1 MKVRTKKWLIR
12 ASAIAVV
19 AFLGL
24 VVAAYFLSK
33 RYEPQ
38 IRQQTIR
45 YLEKRFSSEAEIK
58 ALHIVLLPAS
68 PRTVL
73 FEDIGAL
80 VRVEGEGVL
89 LRHQGR
95 RDLRIDASFGRCRQ
109 DCEHHESGTTVE
121 QNKEGERAAGEPV
134 VFDDPAGLAL
144 TL

>member
-1 MKVRTKKWLIR
+1 MCSACACRLNFRVRSTCAWHATCRFIATSMKVRTKKWLIR

-19 AFLGL
+19 VFLGL

-73 FEDIGAL
+73 F
-80 VRVEGEGVL
+80 
-89 LRHQGR
+89 
-95 RDLRIDASFGRCRQ
+95 
-109 DCEHHESGTTVE
+109 
-121 QNKEGERAAGEPV
+121 
-134 VFDDPAGLAL
+134 
-144 TL
+144 